1 MCTSIAFSQYAL
13 YGRNLDLECG
23 FGEQVAIAPRK
34 IFRAALRAS
43 IAGKILQR
51 AAQGLFAGA
60 ALVSN
65 GCIEKTARS
74 GFSVHQ
80 LVKKTFLTSCV
91 RNRSSDR
98 YKR

>member
-51 AAQGLFAGA
+51 AAQGLPAGA

-65 GCIEKTARS
+65 GRIEKTARS
-74 GFSVHQ
+74 GF
-80 LVKKTFLTSCV
+80 LATSL
-91 RNRSSDR
+91 S
-98 YKR
+98 KRLF